1 MPLIAGT
8 PTRLHAVPIL
18 EDNYVWLLVDGGRA
32 VAVDP
37 GRAEPV
43 LARLDG
49 LGATLS
55 AILVTH
61 HHGDHVGGI
70 DGLRRAFPAARVY
83 GPADARL
90 PAIDRIVAEGDA
102 VGLPEVGLTLAV
114 LEVPGHTLSHVAY
127 VGNGL
132 LFCGDTLFSAGCG
145 RLFEGT
151 PAQMLQSLDRLGALP
166 DATLV
171 CCGHEYT
178 LANLAFAA
186 AAEPGNR
193 DVMRRIEAVS
203 ALRAS
208 GQPSLPSTLAAERLV
223 NPFLRT
229 DQAQVRATLQ
239 SVRGLS
245 AEAGRAE
252 AFAALREWKDGFRG

>member
-1 MPLIAGT
+1 MPLITGT

-18 EDNYVWLLVDGGRA
+18 DDNYVWLLVDGARA

-43 LARLDG
+43 LAFLEG
-49 LGATLS
+49 IGARLS
-55 AILVTH
+55 AILLTH
-61 HHGDHVGGI
+61 HHGDHVGGV
-70 DGLRRAFPAARVY
+70 DGLRRAFPEVRVF
-83 GPADARL
+83 GPEDARI
-90 PAIDRIVAEGDA
+90 PAIDRVVAEGDA
-102 VGLPEVGLTLAV
+102 VALPEVGLSFAV

-127 VGNGL
+127 VGGGF

-151 PAQMLQSLDRLGALP
+151 PAQMLRSLDRLAALP
-166 DATLV
+166 AATLV

-193 DVMRRIEAVS
+193 QVGQRTEAVA

-208 GQPSLPSTLAAERLV
+208 GRPSLPSTLAGERLV
-223 NPFLRT
+223 NPFLRIDET
-229 DQAQVRATLQ
+229 LVRATLQ
-239 SVRGLS
+239 SVRGLP
-245 AEAGRAE
+245 ADADRAV